1 MDLPEEIKSIIDH
14 VRKLFDEEASNMY
27 KMEKYAPL
35 LEKAKEEKDKY
46 LDIRNIPKAKNTDVG
61 GLTIKDSKT
70 TFNFGL
76 IKQGDYQFAEDK
88 TTLKLLN
95 ELFAEL
101 VKRMKD
107 KLKREYEID
116 VHASNVTKG
125 THTAWLIISF
135 SEHLSKSILHYINSK
150 NNPIQESVQDKEE
163 YNPDM
168 SETDAK
174 RTLRRLSMDIINSIK
189 KDKDCKAVNQY
200 TANIY
205 ANIITKNLLH
215 KWAKGYNKFVIQL
228 DSYQS
233 FFNVEF
239 KIPKLDQSFIT
250 RFIEG
255 KETLDGFL
263 HRSPIIKVKMSPR
276 ILHVMKNPEEPYQFF
291 KSMIQ
296 YYDHQIMKASR
307 KLTIEMMR
315 LPRNIKHLIA
325 TTNLYTIVSVPMSL
339 LFTFDDVQMNKKNLF
354 KLNESD
360 VKAVNQFIKNITS
373 RYAAPEKEKKAIIED
388 MKKMVKSFHES
399 GILKDRHS
407 MCFDMECAV
416 QEYLENKY
424 DFHIKESDER
434 FIHENIDNEKVP
446 TQIKLLLESSGMKK
460 LKKIP
465 KDLVPYIQ
473 IETQA
478 IKTYNDKH
486 LIMGYCVSK
495 LEIVDWY
502 ISLLEVGSKK
512 YIVPHTKQYLIMLK
526 TELLKCY
533 KAIIHK
539 KIDDPNDYRH
549 PVPWTDKYDG

>member
-14 VRKLFDEEASNMY
+14 VRKLFDEEASNIY

-61 GLTIKDSKT
+61 GLTVKDGKT
-70 TFNFGL
+70 IFNFGL
-76 IKQGDYQFAEDK
+76 IDQGDYRFAEDK
-88 TTLKLLN
+88 PTLKLLN

-116 VHASNVTKG
+116 VHRSDVTKG
-125 THTAWLIISF
+125 THTAWITINF

-150 NNPIQESVQDKEE
+150 NKPMQESVQDNEDH
-163 YNPDM
+163 YDPDM
-168 SETDAK
+168 SEKDAK
-174 RTLRRLSMDIINSIK
+174 RTLRTLSADIIK
-189 KDKDCKAVNQY
+189 KARADKSYQVTQY

-215 KWAKGYNKFVIQL
+215 KWAKGYNKFVIRL

-255 KETLDGFL
+255 KETLTGFL

-291 KSMIQ
+291 KALIQ
-296 YYDHQIMKASR
+296 YYDHQIMKASN
-307 KLTIEMMR
+307 KLTVEMMR

-339 LFTFDDVQMNKKNLF
+339 LFTFDDIQMNKKNLF

-373 RYAAPEKEKKAIIED
+373 RYASPEKEKKAIIDD
-388 MKKMVKSFHES
+388 MKKMVKSFNES
-399 GILKDRHS
+399 GILRDHRS
-407 MCFDMECAV
+407 MHFDMESSV

-424 DFHIKESDER
+424 DSYIKESEDQ
-434 FIHENIDNEKVP
+434 FIRENIDNEEVP

-465 KDLVPYIQ
+465 KDLIPYIQ
-473 IETQA
+473 IEIQA

-502 ISLLEVGSKK
+502 ISLLDVGSKK

-533 KAIIHK
+533 KAIINK
-539 KIDDPNDYRH
+539 RIDDPNNYRH

>member
-14 VRKLFDEEASNMY
+14 VRKLFDEEASNIY

-35 LEKAKEEKDKY
+35 LEKAKKEKDKY

-61 GLTIKDSKT
+61 GLTIKDSKA
-70 TFNFGL
+70 TFSFGL
-76 IKQGDYQFAEDK
+76 IRKGDYQFAEDK

-107 KLKREYEID
+107 KLKKEYEID
-116 VHASNVTKG
+116 VHVSDVTKE
-125 THTAWLIISF
+125 THTAWLIINF

-150 NNPIQESVQDKEE
+150 NKPIQESVQDKEE

-174 RTLRRLSMDIINSIK
+174 RTLRRLSIDIINSIK

-399 GILKDRHS
+399 GILKDHHS

-434 FIHENIDNEKVP
+434 FIRENIDNEKVP

-539 KIDDPNDYRH
+539 KIDDPNNYRH